1 MRSNERKVAPESD
14 YYLYQPSAVASK
26 IYLYPI
32 AAGYFYYQAGYQ
44 LQRSSYDSFLLMHIV
59 DGCCQVKL
67 NNELYTATRN
77 QFVLLD
83 CYVPHE
89 YGYPV
94 DTRVSWMHFD
104 GPLARSYY
112 ELITASHGN
121 ILTVEDGYS
130 IEHTLAKILNLFRN
144 SEPIRESD
152 VSISITQILTSLL
165 NIHSESGN
173 LFSHSQIVEQ
183 SLAYISEHFSEPL
196 SLDVLAKNSNMSP
209 FHFTRVFA
217 AETGLTPHQY
227 LIATR
232 INSAKFLLKNTDMP
246 IKEIAFGSG
255 FNSESGFCAT
265 FRKREKMTPGEYRD
279 RVVPA
284 PKDPQ

>member
-1 MRSNERKVAPESD
+1 MRSNERNVAPASD
-14 YYLYQPSAVASK
+14 YYLYQPSVVASK

-32 AAGYFYYQAGYQ
+32 AIGYFYYKAGYQ
-44 LQRSSYDSFLLMHIV
+44 LQRSNYDSFLLMQIME
-59 DGCCQVKL
+59 GSCQVML
-67 NNELYTATRN
+67 DGRLCTASKD

-89 YGYPV
+89 YGFTTDAQV
-94 DTRVSWMHFD
+94 AWMHFD

-121 ILTVEDGYS
+121 ILSAQDGYS
-130 IEHTLAKILNLFRN
+130 ISHTMSKLLNLFRN
-144 SEPIRESD
+144 SQPIRESD
-152 VSISITQILTSLL
+152 VSASITQILTSLL

-173 LFSHSQIVEQ
+173 QFSHSQIVEH

-196 SLDVLAKNSNMSP
+196 SLELLAGNANMSP
-209 FHFTRVFA
+209 FHFTRVFT

-232 INSAKFLLKNTDMP
+232 INSAKFLLKNTDLP
-246 IKEIAFGSG
+246 VKEIAFGSG

-265 FRKREKMTPGEYRD
+265 FRKREHMTPGEYRD